1 MAQEDDLDEESNHVA
16 EAKDGSKK
24 GRVAWLVHGKRGQTA
39 EPRRLGKIVGFYV

>member
-24 GRVAWLVHGKRGQTA
+24 GGVAWLVHGKRGQAA
-39 EPRRLGKIVGFYV
+39 EPRRLGKIV